1 MALSPA
7 DFAAYSRATGAP
19 YPESPQER
27 AELAPEV
34 LAFRRGQLTQ
44 PEQQSNLPAIL
55 GGTVLGLGALGAAL
69 AGTRRFARGTKTQST
84 PQRDLGI
91 VRQAATGRT
100 SGTTA
105 PRTPAPPTPGTP
117 PSSEGVAPSKVTAI
131 PQATVDLTDLT
142 QTDRPLPFGDPW
154 TGEAG
159 PPTPLIQGPISA
171 QQNLQNF
178 LGEPT
183 LPYKRTDLSVAR
195 TPGSFL
201 DFSKTASGEAAVENL
216 INDVELKKLV
226 SQQRRQE
233 GAELG
238 REAQRQMR
246 IASAIE
252 TEADEYL
259 AQLRQ
264 ESLSQQAFGALQSG
278 EDQMIGRTMR
288 GVQRNEDL
296 DSSQVNSVVRQLG
309 SADAATSITA
319 DGIPVDQTEGFREFS
334 QRATQRKNLLDAQS
348 QMWAFEEELENQG
361 QKAQA
366 WLRKI
371 QQKREPLL
379 DIDYQVYD
387 LIGSAAEKGV
397 QLEPSRALSLLKDP
411 TIELTGTEQRLFG
424 VDPLIG
430 KFALKGQTFEPR
442 QQQTGAFL
450 GVQGESLKSIQN
462 VGETPGSGVSQAA
475 SGTSIR
481 GRSRIPNV
489 PDDSRPRLSSLGAP
503 VTEDVVFI
511 DEGGTVTVSPGEE
524 LTEIVFESKEPTYT
538 RFIRDPQASQPRPK
552 FFAPGLAS
560 AEQLKQGLKEEY
572 APKGMRAV
580 QTAEGGTYFVPI
592 GDPGGIGIYGEE
604 RSFASGPIV
613 KFDDPEQER
622 VAGAYT
628 KTAMRAPTEMPFKQK
643 QKGGANFNEL
653 SSQQLQSFIEKA
665 PQGTMRVAG
674 QKEQARRERV
684 KQSLLASE
692 LSRRA
697 TIEGRDP
704 QMILRERGFNV

>member
-55 GGTVLGLGALGAAL
+55 GGTALGLGALGAAL

-105 PRTPAPPTPGTP
+105 PRTPPPPTPGTP

-142 QTDRPLPFGDPW
+142 QTDRPLPSGDPW

-159 PPTPLIQGPISA
+159 APTPLIQGPISA

-183 LPYKRTDLSVAR
+183 LPYKRTDLPVAR

-201 DFSKTASGEAAVENL
+201 DFSKTASGEAAVESL
-216 INDVELKKLV
+216 INDIELKKLV

-278 EDQMIGRTMR
+278 EDQMTGRTLR
-288 GVQRNEDL
+288 AAQRNEDL
-296 DSSQVNSVVRQLG
+296 DIGQINNLSNQLG
-309 SADAATSITA
+309 DADLATSLTT
-319 DGIPVDQTEGFREFS
+319 DGIPTDQSETGGRINELVDQAKRYLRSKEIDINYDYSAENTMQARQVAQRINEAAVLKNQADKILNELKYGAPPLS
-334 QRATQRKNLLDAQS
+334 PVQQAQQVSKQQRAQLAAQGFAGEKLE
-348 QMWAFEEELENQG
+348 QQLLENMQQNFPEG
-361 QKAQA
+361 NKAMSELVA
-366 WLRKI
+366 ETKDINKI
-371 QQKREPLL
+371 GRSSQLGLAEN
-379 DIDYQVYD
+379 
-387 LIGSAAEKGV
+387 IGSVVPISQGD
-397 QLEPSRALSLLKDP
+397 LER
-411 TIELTGTEQRLFG
+411 
-424 VDPLIG
+424 
-430 KFALKGQTFEPR
+430 
-442 QQQTGAFL
+442 
-450 GVQGESLKSIQN
+450 
-462 VGETPGSGVSQAA
+462 VGSAA
-475 SGTSIR
+475 SGTTIR
-481 GRSRIPNV
+481 GLSRIPRE
-489 PDDSRPRLSSLGAP
+489 DLESRTVREQTPQGTYVYSQAPRAGG
-503 VTEDVVFI
+503 
-511 DEGGTVTVSPGEE
+511 EGVYGLEE
-524 LTEIVFESKEPTYT
+524 S
-538 RFIRDPQASQPRPK
+538 
-552 FFAPGLAS
+552 FAPGAVRQVGSFEETDYGTFGREYTPAATRKPTETYSESIGKIALADLKNPYGNLS
-560 AEQLKQGLKEEY
+560 NEQLGELSMYGNPVDRYNAQSQLAKRESLRVSSQLRQLQLANDPGADTFINRLRQGL
-572 APKGMRAV
+572 
-580 QTAEGGTYFVPI
+580 I
-592 GDPGGIGIYGEE
+592 
-604 RSFASGPIV
+604 
-613 KFDDPEQER
+613 
-622 VAGAYT
+622 
-628 KTAMRAPTEMPFKQK
+628 
-643 QKGGANFNEL
+643 
-653 SSQQLQSFIEKA
+653 
-665 PQGTMRVAG
+665 
-674 QKEQARRERV
+674 
-684 KQSLLASE
+684 
-692 LSRRA
+692 
-697 TIEGRDP
+697 
-704 QMILRERGFNV
+704 